1 VLPCHEYTHDSQ
13 NPLAIEQPRFVQKVR
28 SRRFL
33 GLEMTAVGAV
43 EGAVTYGIG
52 ILLGKG
58 GV

>member
-1 VLPCHEYTHDSQ
+1 
-13 NPLAIEQPRFVQKVR
+13 
-28 SRRFL
+28 
-33 GLEMTAVGAV
+33 LEMTVVGAI